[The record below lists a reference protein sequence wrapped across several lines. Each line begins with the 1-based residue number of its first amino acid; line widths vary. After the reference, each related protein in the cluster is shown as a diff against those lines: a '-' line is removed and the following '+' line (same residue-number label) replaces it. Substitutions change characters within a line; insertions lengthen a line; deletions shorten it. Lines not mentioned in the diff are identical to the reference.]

1 MNYSEMN
8 TEELISLYKEN
19 TKKADEKKVLQKA
32 LKNAINSLY
41 GALANKFFPMFNQD
55 MARSITGNGRFFI
68 NLTGSNVDKYLH
80 DLAKSEKPYWIYSD
94 TDSVDGDTIIEIN
107 NKKGKISDFFD
118 SLDGEIIEK
127 SENNFI
133 KKLNECESLS
143 VNKSLELENKKVL
156 YFMKHKVKK
165 RMFKIK
171 VKDNEV
177 IITEDHSLMVVR
189 NSKLISVKPKE
200 VLNTDKSLILQEDM
214 KLTLHNLQIEDLGI
228 FEEFVYDLE
237 IEDNHNFFGNDILV
251 HNSCYFALNKIGDA
265 LSKDKTLRES
275 KNTIDDF
282 IESKIQPKVEE
293 SILEMKEVFNA
304 VDDQKIGMKR
314 EVIFKGAVWLAKKKY
329 FMRELDSEGIEYLD
343 EDNPE
348 IKKQGIEI
356 VKSSTPPF
364 SRKYLNDATL
374 IILEKDKDTLRKWLK
389 EVKEKFIH
397 QKLMDIAKTSSVNS
411 LDYDLDNDKF
421 DENGRKISIPINSR
435 SVLVT
440 NRYIKENNLQ
450 LEHNLLTENE
460 KIKMLYLKMPN
471 PLNSDSFA
479 FNTEKFAQLFK
490 DYIDYDTNFEKLF
503 LKPLELMTENL
514 NYDLKN
520 NNEVLDEW

>member
-8 TEELISLYKEN
+8 TGELISLYKEN

-94 TDSVDGDTIIEIN
+94 TDS
-107 NKKGKISDFFD
+107 
-118 SLDGEIIEK
+118 
-127 SENNFI
+127 
-133 KKLNECESLS
+133 
-143 VNKSLELENKKVL
+143 
-156 YFMKHKVKK
+156 
-165 RMFKIK
+165 
-171 VKDNEV
+171 
-177 IITEDHSLMVVR
+177 
-189 NSKLISVKPKE
+189 
-200 VLNTDKSLILQEDM
+200 
-214 KLTLHNLQIEDLGI
+214 
-228 FEEFVYDLE
+228 
-237 IEDNHNFFGNDILV
+237 
-251 HNSCYFALNKIGDA
+251 CYFALNKIGDA
-265 LSKDKTLRES
+265 LSKDKNLRDS
-275 KNTIDDF
+275 KNTINEF

-374 IILEKDKDTLRKWLK
+374 IILEKDKDTLKKFLQ
-389 EVKEKFIH
+389 EVRQKFTC